1 MPRYTVRQ
9 ADSYGHAIGIL
20 MLEYRAPFIPGDVG
34 NASTYDYPVLF
45 KVVPGLTLDEAVG
58 ADRKQ
63 EELVVEAARE
73 LERFGVRGVAS
84 DCGFLI
90 KYQDAVRNA
99 LEVPV
104 FLSSLLQVPLV
115 AASISGPVGVVVASS
130 AGVSEQSLEL
140 AGVHRGIEVI
150 VRGMEDQPHFTESI
164 LEQGGVLDSDL
175 LERET
180 VAVTRDMVRERPDM
194 GAIVL
199 ECSLLPPYSRAVQ
212 EATGLP
218 VFDYVTMIDYF
229 QSGTMQKRYSGIY

>member
-1 MPRYTVRQ
+1 MPRYTVRD

-45 KVVPGLTLDEAVG
+45 KVVPGLSLDKALVGDPDQEARVIE
-58 ADRKQ
+58 AA
-63 EELVVEAARE
+63 EELQ
-73 LERFGVRGVAS
+73 RFGVRGVSS

-90 KYQDAVRNA
+90 AYQQAVRARLN
-99 LEVPV
+99 VPV
-104 FLSSLLQVPLV
+104 LLSSLLQVPMV
-115 AASISGPVGVVVASS
+115 AAGVSGPVGVVVAA
-130 AGVSEQSLEL
+130 AGGVNDRVL
-140 AGVHRGIEVI
+140 AMAGIDPARVV

-175 LERET
+175 IERET
-180 VAVTRDMVRERPDM
+180 VAVTERMLKEHPDM

-218 VFDYVTMIDYF
+218 VFDYITMIDF
-229 QSGTMQKRYSGIY
+229 LRAGTHRRRYEGLY

>member
-1 MPRYTVRQ
+1 MPEYKVRD

-34 NASTYDYPVLF
+34 NASTYGYPVLF
-45 KVVPGLTLDEAVG
+45 RTVPGLSLDKALSG
-58 ADRKQ
+58 DPDQ
-63 EELVVEAARE
+63 EQRVIEAARE
-73 LERFGVRGVAS
+73 LQRFGVRGVSS

-90 KYQDAVRNA
+90 AYQDAVRER

-115 AASISGPVGVVVASS
+115 AASVTGPIGVVVASS
-130 AGVSEQSLEL
+130 AGVNDRVLAL
-140 AGVHRGIEVI
+140 AGVRDTSRII

-164 LEQGGVLDSDL
+164 LEQGGTLDSDR

-180 VAVTRDMVRERPDM
+180 VDAVKAMVSAHPDI
-194 GAIVL
+194 GAVVL

-218 VFDYVTMIDYF
+218 VFDYISMIDYF
-229 QSGTMQKRYSGIY
+229 QAGTQRKRYQGLY

>member
-1 MPRYTVRQ
+1 MPEYKVRD

-45 KVVPGLTLDEAVG
+45 RTVPGLSLDRALRGDPDQAQRVI
-58 ADRKQ
+58 
-63 EELVVEAARE
+63 EAAAE
-73 LERFGVRGVAS
+73 LQRFGVRGVSS

-90 KYQDAVRNA
+90 AYQDAVRTA

-115 AASISGPVGVVVASS
+115 AASVTGPVGVVVASA
-130 AGVSEQSLEL
+130 AGINERLLEL
-140 AGVHRGIEVI
+140 AGVRDASRI
-150 VRGMEDQPHFTESI
+150 VVCGMEGEPHFAESI
-164 LEQGGVLDSDL
+164 MEQGGILDSDR

-180 VAVTRDMVRERPDM
+180 VDAVQRMVAAHPGM

-199 ECSLLPPYSRAVQ
+199 ECSLLPPYARAVQ

-218 VFDYVTMIDYF
+218 VFDYITMIDYF
-229 QSGTMQKRYSGIY
+229 QAGTHQRRYRGIY

>member
-1 MPRYTVRQ
+1 MPKYTARQ

-58 ADRKQ
+58 ADNRQ
-63 EELVVEAARE
+63 EQLVVEAALE

-90 KYQDAVRNA
+90 KYQDAVKEA
-99 LEVPV
+99 LNVPV
-104 FLSSLLQVPLV
+104 FLSSLLQVPMV
-115 AASISGPVGVVVASS
+115 AASVSGPIGVVVASS
-130 AGVSEQSLEL
+130 AGITERSLEL
-140 AGVHRGIEVI
+140 AGVHRDTEVI

-180 VAVTRDMVRERPDM
+180 VAVTRELVREHPGM

-199 ECSLLPPYSRAVQ
+199 ECSLLPPYSKAVQ

-218 VFDYVTMIDYF
+218 VFDYITMIDYF
-229 QSGTMQKRYSGIY
+229 RAGTLQKRYTGIY

>member
-1 MPRYTVRQ
+1 MPEYKARD

-45 KVVPGLTLDEAVG
+45 KTVPGLSLDKALSG
-58 ADRKQ
+58 DPTQ
-63 EELVVEAARE
+63 ERQVIEAARE
-73 LERFGVRGVAS
+73 LQRFGVRGVSS

-90 KYQDAVRNA
+90 AYQDAVRER

-104 FLSSLLQVPLV
+104 FLSSLLQVQMV
-115 AASISGPVGVVVASS
+115 AASVTGPIGVVVASS
-130 AGVSEQSLEL
+130 AGVNERVLAL
-140 AGVHRGIEVI
+140 AGIRDTSRIV

-164 LEQGGVLDSDL
+164 LEQGGTLDSDRI
-175 LERET
+175 ERET
-180 VAVTRDMVRERPDM
+180 VSAVKQVVAKHPDM
-194 GAIVL
+194 GAVVL

-218 VFDYVTMIDYF
+218 VFDYITMINYF
-229 QSGTMQKRYSGIY
+229 QAGTHRQRYHGFY

>member
-1 MPRYTVRQ
+1 MPEYKARD

-45 KVVPGLTLDEAVG
+45 KTVPGLSLDRALSG
-58 ADRKQ
+58 DPTQ
-63 EELVVEAARE
+63 ERQVIEAARE
-73 LERFGVRGVAS
+73 LQRFGVRGVSS

-90 KYQDAVRNA
+90 AYQDAVRER

-115 AASISGPVGVVVASS
+115 AASVTGPIGVVVASS
-130 AGVSEQSLEL
+130 AGVNERVLAL
-140 AGVHRGIEVI
+140 AGIRDTSRII

-164 LEQGGVLDSDL
+164 LEQGGTLDSDRI
-175 LERET
+175 ERET
-180 VAVTRDMVRERPDM
+180 VGAVKQMVAKHPDM
-194 GAIVL
+194 RAVVL

-212 EATGLP
+212 DATGLP
-218 VFDYVTMIDYF
+218 VFDYITMIDYF
-229 QSGTMQKRYSGIY
+229 QAGTHRQRYHGFY

>member
-1 MPRYTVRQ
+1 MPRYTVRD

-45 KVVPGLTLDEAVG
+45 KVVPGLSLDKALAGDPDQEARVIE
-58 ADRKQ
+58 AA
-63 EELVVEAARE
+63 EELQ
-73 LERFGVRGVAS
+73 RFGVRGVSS

-90 KYQDAVRNA
+90 AYQQAVRER
-99 LEVPV
+99 LDVPV
-104 FLSSLLQVPLV
+104 LLSSLLQVPMV
-115 AASISGPVGVVVASS
+115 AAGVSGPVGVVVAA
-130 AGVSEQSLEL
+130 AGGVNERVL
-140 AGVHRGIEVI
+140 AMAGIDPQRVV

-175 LERET
+175 IERET
-180 VAVTRDMVRERPDM
+180 VAVTRRMLEQHPDM

-218 VFDYVTMIDYF
+218 VFDYITMIDF
-229 QSGTMQKRYSGIY
+229 LQAGTHRQRYEGLY

>member
-1 MPRYTVRQ
+1 MPKYTARQ
-9 ADSYGHAIGIL
+9 AASYGHAIGIL

-58 ADRKQ
+58 ADNRQ
-63 EELVVEAARE
+63 ERLVVEAARG

-90 KYQDAVRNA
+90 KYQEAVKKA
-99 LEVPV
+99 LDIPV
-104 FLSSLLQVPLV
+104 FLSSLLQVPMV
-115 AASISGPVGVVVASS
+115 AASVGGPIGVVVASS
-130 AGVSEQSLEL
+130 AGITERSLEL
-140 AGVHRGIEVI
+140 AGVHRDTEVI

-180 VAVTRDMVRERPDM
+180 VAVTRELVREHPGM
-194 GAIVL
+194 AAIVL
-199 ECSLLPPYSRAVQ
+199 ECSLLPPYSKAVQ

-218 VFDYVTMIDYF
+218 VFDYITMIDYF
-229 QSGTMQKRYSGIY
+229 RAGTLQKRYTGIY